1 MMPCSLEELKQQRAL
16 IRKHLDWL
24 DAKIKGLEDQA
35 STKETDAA
43 EAPDGGLP
51 TRQPET
57 EDSAA
62 SAPLPED
69 LSSPAHTQGD
79 LRRAKIGCLA
89 LFIIATALFLFLLFG
104 LPYLW

>member
-24 DAKIKGLEDQA
+24 EAKIKGLEEQA
-35 STKETDAA
+35 STKDTDAA
-43 EAPDGGLP
+43 EAPGEAMP
-51 TRQPET
+51 TRPPKT
-57 EDSAA
+57 ENTAA
-62 SAPLPED
+62 STPLPEE